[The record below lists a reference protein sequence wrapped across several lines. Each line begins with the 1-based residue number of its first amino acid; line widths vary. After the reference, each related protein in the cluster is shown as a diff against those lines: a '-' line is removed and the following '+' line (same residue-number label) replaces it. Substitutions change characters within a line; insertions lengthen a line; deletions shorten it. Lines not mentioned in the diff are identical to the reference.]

1 MKTIL
6 RITGSFFEPFD
17 CELINWPELNA
28 GDLITLKIFEG
39 RPYWLRIENRQFNP
53 ILNHCTLI
61 CRVDS
66 AKISD
71 FLAERKRRVA
81 YVFWIQMLGLNRANK
96 QSLPAGRSAWRTFLF
111 LSLKIAILFELITVS
126 GYKSVNLI

>member
-66 AKISD
+66 AEISD
-71 FLAERKRRVA
+71 FLAEAWKFGGAKKKGRLRVLDSDA
-81 YVFWIQMLGLNRANK
+81 WPK
-96 QSLPAGRSAWRTFLF
+96 QG
-111 LSLKIAILFELITVS
+111 
-126 GYKSVNLI
+126 